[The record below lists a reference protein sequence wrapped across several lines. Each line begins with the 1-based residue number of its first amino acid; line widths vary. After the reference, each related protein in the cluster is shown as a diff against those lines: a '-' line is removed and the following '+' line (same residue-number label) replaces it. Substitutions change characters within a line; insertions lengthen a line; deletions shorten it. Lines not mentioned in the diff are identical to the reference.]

1 MKPCL
6 NLTLNKLYQQLY
18 FIWFTQELDYK
29 AIYTALTALKVTS
42 TFVNPVAVEVFS
54 HLLDTSDLKSKISHF
69 YQQAVILIL
78 IIEGH

>member
-1 MKPCL
+1 MKPRL

-29 AIYTALTALKVTS
+29 AIYVALTALKVTS

-54 HLLDTSDLKSKISHF
+54 YLLDTSDLK
-69 YQQAVILIL
+69 
-78 IIEGH
+78 

>member
-18 FIWFTQELDYK
+18 FIWFTQELDYE

-54 HLLDTSDLKSKISHF
+54 HLLDTSDLK
-69 YQQAVILIL
+69 
-78 IIEGH
+78 